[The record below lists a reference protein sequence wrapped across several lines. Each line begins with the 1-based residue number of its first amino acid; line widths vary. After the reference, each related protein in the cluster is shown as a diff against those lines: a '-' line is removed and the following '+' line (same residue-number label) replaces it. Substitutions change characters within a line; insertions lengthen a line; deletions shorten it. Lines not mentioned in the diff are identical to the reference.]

1 MKYCVII
8 PDGMADYKLEKLSGR
23 TPLEAARTPNLD
35 NISSNGLLGAVNTV
49 PKKFKPGSDIAC
61 LSVLGY
67 DPKVYYTGR
76 APLESASLG
85 IELGEK
91 DWAVRCNLITANDGK
106 LEDFSAGHISDN
118 EAQMIMSMLNE
129 SLASYSVRFYAGKS
143 YRNIMVYNGDI
154 ELVADCTPPHDI
166 IGKSITQN
174 LPKGKGSEIL
184 IDLMRNSYHLLEN
197 HELNKVRVDLGENP
211 ANMIWLWGQGKRPS
225 LIPFEQLYGISGAVI
240 TGVDLLRG
248 LATYIGWNIIEVPG
262 ATAYFDTDY
271 DAKARYAIEA
281 METHDLVLIHIEA
294 PDEAGHEGN
303 IHEKILAIEN
313 IDKKIIGPVLDALKK
328 YNEFR
333 ILVLPDHYTPIS
345 KRTHTSEPV
354 PFAIYGTGCE
364 NKSNLAFS
372 EANAEQTG
380 LRVKKGYQ
388 LMSHFIEGNIS

>member
-1 MKYCVII
+1 
-8 PDGMADYKLEKLSGR
+8 MADYKLEKLSGR

-35 NISSNGLLGAVNTV
+35 NISSNGILGVVNTV
-49 PKKFKPGSDIAC
+49 PKNFKPGSDIAC

-85 IELGEK
+85 IELGEN
-91 DWAVRCNLITANDGK
+91 DWAVRCNLITANEGI

-118 EAQMIMSMLNE
+118 EAKLIISMLNE
-129 SLASYSVRFYAGKS
+129 RLASYSVRFYAGKS

-154 ELVADCTPPHDI
+154 EIEADCTPPHDI
-166 IGKSITQN
+166 IGKSIIQN

-184 IDLMRNSYHLLEN
+184 IDLMKNSFHLLEN

-225 LIPFEQLYGISGAVI
+225 LIPFEELFGISGAVI

-248 LATYIGWNIIEVPG
+248 LASIIGWNIIEVPG

-271 DAKARYAIEA
+271 DAKAQYAIEA
-281 METHDLVLIHIEA
+281 IETHDLVLIHIEA

-303 IHEKILAIEN
+303 IHEKIRAIEN
-313 IDKKIIGPVLDALKK
+313 IDKKIIGPVFDELNK

-333 ILVLPDHYTPIS
+333 ILILPDHYTPIS
-345 KRTHTSEPV
+345 KKTHTSEPV
-354 PFAIYGTGCE
+354 PFTIYDSVSG
-364 NKSNLAFS
+364 NKSNLSFS
-372 EANAEQTG
+372 ESNAEQTG
-380 LRVKKGYQ
+380 VRVKKGHK
-388 LMSHFIEGNIS
+388 LMSHFIEGKSP